1 MNNKEFDVVA
11 AGIATWDTLLNGIDT
26 DLMQVDSVQCES
38 FSGASGGDAVNGAIN
53 LARLGMKVTLCA
65 CIGRDSEGQSII
77 DELNEAGVNTDNV
90 TYDEKHHTAS
100 PVLLIDRKGDRHII
114 RVPDNANMYFTETM
128 VSDEVLKS
136 ARHLHFASA
145 NVLGSM
151 DGEPLGRLFKRAH
164 ELGLTTSLDASY
176 DRKGN
181 WMKNIE
187 DALQNCDI
195 FIPSLQEAAIYANS
209 DDLDE
214 ICRFFSAYP
223 LKIFGIKL
231 GEKGVLVTDFHQTW
245 KQASLYH
252 GTPVD
257 TTGAGDAFL
266 AGFVS
271 AWLKGYDIPSCAA
284 IGSAQSCSVLGAI
297 GANRSAG
304 TWQDALHLL
313 TANGIPLQK
322 RKE

>member
-11 AGIATWDTLLNGIDT
+11 AGIATWDTLLNGIDM

-38 FSGASGGDAVNGAIN
+38 FSGASGGDAVNGAVN

-77 DELNEAGVNTDNV
+77 EELKEAGVNTDNV

-114 RVPDNANMYFTETM
+114 RVPDNANMYFTDTM

-187 DALQNCDI
+187 TALHNCDI
-195 FIPSLQEAAIYANS
+195 FIPSYQEARIYAGS
-209 DDLDE
+209 DDVDD
-214 ICRFFSAYP
+214 IMKFFSKYP
-223 LKIFGIKL
+223 LKVLSIKL
-231 GEKGVLVTDFHQTW
+231 GEKGVAVTDFRD
-245 KQASLYH
+245 KYH
-252 GTPVD
+252 VDTLLEGEVVD
-257 TTGAGDAFL
+257 TTGAGDAFI
-266 AGFVS
+266 AGFVA
-271 AWLKGYDIPSCAA
+271 AWLRGYDLYSSAVL
-284 IGSAQSCSVLGAI
+284 GSAQSAAILKCI
-297 GANRSAG
+297 GANRGAG
-304 TWQDALHLL
+304 TFEQALKLIERKNKKL
-313 TANGIPLQK
+313 TM
-322 RKE
+322 R